1 MNGYFSIGN
10 IIKVNSSSVTI
21 LVKDFTHLER
31 IHYNGTI
38 YKGISVGTFV
48 GVIRGS
54 DKIVVQIIK
63 ESINN
68 IEESFDGSTLLKNKV
83 QRKLVAKII
92 GVIGSK
98 GYETGIKSFPLMF
111 DDVVLLSKEELKKI
125 YYLSQEKKQNVLNI
139 GKMSLYDELRVKIPI
154 NGFLDTHI
162 GVFGNTGSGKSN
174 TVAKLYTTLFDKI
187 NKESKLKNIKSTF
200 VFVDFHNEYENYFS
214 NYEKI
219 KVKTISPSDEDFK
232 ISASP
237 FWNYEALIGSFW
249 DFSQEEKKFIK
260 KIIDLKKE
268 KFDFNTFYNIMKYAP
283 KDSLKLEDLKKILG
297 NKEIYLKT
305 LLNTD
310 LSAKRKEFKHL
321 LDTHSEGGKINY
333 STLKTNEKYQQM
345 INEFSKSRKE
355 ELTYKEYGMKLDIC
369 YEREWLLFQTN
380 LLVKKIRKLF
390 EIREDYAKSYLLK
403 KIYYIWKKFYK
414 IDFYIFKDQYSY
426 VNCLLTRN
434 SKEIMINWENPFSG
448 FYIEDDEISQL
459 EQIKVCLAITELSI
473 SKWEVINENIF
484 DKIQN
489 KLLDLIPK
497 NMSYIPQQIIKINSA
512 QIIILSLK
520 DEDVELQK
528 TWPIVV
534 ANELFNSQKTL
545 YSRGVDSSV
554 HFIIDEAHNLISS
567 KLSEETKDENI
578 NRLSL
583 FEKFIREGR
592 KFNFFLTIST
602 QEPWG
607 LDSGINSQLGN
618 FFIHRFVNGNDLE
631 IINKYIANS
640 NDILYNKIPILNPG
654 QCILW
659 GSKFKT
665 PLMIQVD
672 EMKEEQVGKL
682 KKETK
687 NKSLE
692 DIWGLE

>member
-10 IIKVNSSSVTI
+10 IIKVESSSVTI

-92 GVIGSK
+92 GVIRNK
-98 GYETGIKSFPLMF
+98 EYETGIKTFPLMF
-111 DDVVLLSKEELKKI
+111 DDVVLLNEDELKI
-125 YYLSQEKKQNVLNI
+125 VFYLPQKENKNVLDI
-139 GKMSLYDELRVKIPI
+139 GKMSSHDELRVKIPI
-154 NGFLDTHI
+154 NDFLDTHI

-174 TVAKLYTTLFDKI
+174 TVAKLYATLFDKI
-187 NKESKLKNIKSTF
+187 DEEFKSKNINSTF
-200 VFVDFHNEYENYFS
+200 VFVDFHNEYKEYFS
-214 NYEKI
+214 KYEKNEKI
-219 KVKTISPSDEDFK
+219 KIKIKTISPSDEDFK
-232 ISASP
+232 ISTLA
-237 FWNYEALIGSFW
+237 FWNYETLIRSFS
-249 DFSQEEKKFIK
+249 DFSQEEKEFIK
-260 KIIDLKKE
+260 EIINLKKE
-268 KFDFNTFYNIMKYAP
+268 KFDLNIYYNFIKNINEDNLELDSMQLEKIWEKYKNYKE
-283 KDSLKLEDLKKILG
+283 KD
-297 NKEIYLKT
+297 LKT
-305 LLNTD
+305 LLYID
-310 LSAKRKEFKHL
+310 SLSKMREF
-321 LDTHSEGGKINY
+321 DTGSKGGKLNY
-333 STLKTNEKYQQM
+333 SFLKLTLKKNERYLLKMFNVFGWGKTFKDY
-345 INEFSKSRKE
+345 IE
-355 ELTYKEYGMKLDIC
+355 KLNIH
-369 YEREWLLFQTN
+369 YEREWLLFWTYE
-380 LLVKKIRKLF
+380 L
-390 EIREDYAKSYLLK
+390 AKRFDGFHSTKRYLLDDIYDIWK
-403 KIYYIWKKFYK
+403 KLSDNTLKFNLQPYVSCLELRRNYKKRFNCENRFSSFYIWK
-414 IDFYIFKDQYSY
+414 
-426 VNCLLTRN
+426 
-434 SKEIMINWENPFSG
+434 
-448 FYIEDDEISQL
+448 DEIPKL
-459 EQIKVCLAITELSI
+459 EEIKVYLAIAELSLRRLDD
-473 SKWEVINENIF
+473 INKNIF
-484 DKIQN
+484 DKIKK

-497 NMSYIPQQIIKINSA
+497 NISYIPHQIEIHGA
-512 QIIILSLK
+512 QIMILSLK

-534 ANELFNSQKTL
+534 ANELFNSQKL
-545 YSRGVDSSV
+545 LDSNGIKRSV

-602 QEPWG
+602 QEPWS
-607 LDSGINSQLGN
+607 LDSGITSQLSN

-631 IINKYIANS
+631 NVNKYIANL

-654 QCILW
+654 QCVLW

-672 EMKEEQVGKL
+672 KL
-682 KKETK
+682 GKETK

-692 DIWGLE
+692 ELWGLKK